1 MRATQLKNCKE
12 DYNMA
17 AIDKAESEAL
27 IGEKKKSIPTL
38 KKELGKWEKKYKL
51 HASLNNKKEDV
62 KKKKVILH

>member
-1 MRATQLKNCKE
+1 
-12 DYNMA
+12 MA